1 MHSGPRGS
9 KTSLEQLFQ
18 QLDCY
23 TLYEKVINAIDHLT
37 NEEVKRLI
45 VENQTRSQDAQEPQV
60 QRLMCYN
67 FLTLLYLKLSR
78 IQDATRAKDQCLSK
92 DRDNILALMNNF
104 RLCQKL
110 REVNKAKQHLEQ
122 IEKLCQAETSK
133 NSGLHPGLQ
142 LKGEL
147 AFCFSTLDGC
157 CLGQALKL
165 YPELLSVL
173 WAWNGSVSEGNTYCS
188 SSEPPL
194 PELLQNGTTRD
205 RYVCWAFE
213 LADIYCR
220 LSQSSNLQCYG
231 TQEQIRTFDPASHVD
246 DICNILSFVTHFG
259 SDLYKARSYL
269 LLVETFQNC
278 EVKRSILGGRVKLR
292 FNTHLLVDR
301 AYHLASGDSWV
312 LARCGRY
319 YRQRACSF
327 RAVQHALDVLNEA
340 LEACSSNHVALH
352 EKALCLRMLWVLAR
366 KYREQK
372 LIINDERSKGK
383 KRNGSSVFSETD
395 DVQESSRNIC
405 AWCIIQHGYE
415 SDHSQ
420 ESEESSSSPTSSGM
434 PCDTQE
440 TGNVHGCSNLSGATN
455 FCTSM
460 ADTGITNSSDVK
472 PRILQTDSMNPGKK
486 TFASCR
492 SQSCP
497 HGWPGCVAQCGPGDK
512 NFLRRHSS
520 SQATIQPRNPV
531 TPGKPAEHFCQP
543 GYFDVLRTNNP
554 KDCDEPHDFLQ
565 QAVAAAEQAVEVSG
579 STILRYLVD
588 LARLYISCGE
598 TDKAEAVFAEAQSM
612 RSNSDDAAYLFEQW
626 GLLKQGYLG
635 NDASSLDDIKDLF
648 RQAVVSAVHGNQ
660 RSRVAFYKLRDII
673 EAEMKMESNRLCLL
687 KEKTLLYKCIM
698 DYSRA
703 ERSILQALREFPGD
717 QILIWE
723 MLDLFDKTNNV
734 RAARRYINLFM
745 ETTTD
750 WLRCQKAFDTYG
762 DDSSAFCGRNLLD
775 LMLRAAGGD
784 ECLAS
789 QTNLRRQIFQWMLP
803 SDFDGA
809 DIVCDV
815 LIVAEEVGHELVQ
828 YLTAILTNQ
837 CGLEVFVVTATGNDD
852 LYRFPGW
859 SSGTMLDGMDKMCAH
874 LNKIRSVVF
883 IPPLERN
890 GGMMSVMVGMIL
902 QERDFQAEGAGIL
915 SVCSSGEA
923 VSDPALGCFPQTVI
937 SGSDSV
943 STSQVIHDVFCKLL
957 LGTEV
962 DC

>member
-23 TLYEKVINAIDHLT
+23 TLYGKVVNAIDHLT
-37 NEEVKRLI
+37 NEEVERLI
-45 VENQTRSQDAQEPQV
+45 GENQTRSQDPQEPHV

-67 FLTLLYLKLSR
+67 FLTLLYLKLSHFK
-78 IQDATRAKDQCLSK
+78 DATRAKDQCLSQ
-92 DRDNILALMNNF
+92 DRDNMLALMNDF
-104 RLCQKL
+104 QPCRKL
-110 REVNKAKQHLEQ
+110 REVNKAKKHLEQ
-122 IEKLCQAETSK
+122 IKKLCQAETSK
-133 NSGLHPGLQ
+133 NSGLHPALH

-147 AFCFSTLDGC
+147 AFCLSKLDGC

-165 YPELLSVL
+165 YSELLSML
-173 WAWNGSVSEGNTYCS
+173 WAWKSPISDINMCCFSNPALS
-188 SSEPPL
+188 
-194 PELLQNGTTRD
+194 ELLQDSTTRD
-205 RYVCWAFE
+205 TYVCWAFE

-220 LSQSSNLQCYG
+220 LSQSSNPQCCG
-231 TQEQIRTFDPASHVD
+231 TQEQLRTFDSASHVD
-246 DICNILSFVTHFG
+246 DICNILPFVTHFG

-278 EVKRSILGGRVKLR
+278 EVKRSIMGGRVRLR
-292 FNTHLLVDR
+292 LNTHLLVDR

-327 RAVQHALDVLNEA
+327 KAVQHALDVLNEA

-366 KYREQK
+366 KYHEQK

-383 KRNGSSVFSETD
+383 ERNVGDSVFSVTN
-395 DVQESSRNIC
+395 DVQESSGNIC

-415 SDHSQ
+415 SNYSQ
-420 ESEESSSSPTSSGM
+420 ECEESSSSPTSSGM
-434 PCDTQE
+434 PCDIQE
-440 TGNVHGCSNLSGATN
+440 AGDVHGCSDLSGATN

-460 ADTGITNSSDVK
+460 ADTGITNSSEVK
-472 PRILQTDSMNPGKK
+472 PRVFQTDSVGPGK

-492 SQSCP
+492 SLRCP
-497 HGWPGCVAQCGPGDK
+497 HGWPGCVAQCGPEDK

-531 TPGKPAEHFCQP
+531 IPGKLAEHFCQP

-852 LYRFPGW
+852 LCRFPGW
-859 SSGTMLDGMDKMCAH
+859 GCGMGLYDGIDNMCAY

-883 IPPLERN
+883 ILPPERS
-890 GGMMSVMVGMIL
+890 GGMMFVMVGMIL

-915 SVCSSGEA
+915 CVCSSGEA
-923 VSDPALGCFPQTVI
+923 VAYPALGCFPQTVI

-943 STSQVIHDVFCKLL
+943 STSQVIQDVFCKLL